1 MAVNYKNVKMKNK
14 KTGKMETINPFT
26 PEELAAQS
34 PQVTQK
40 GTGENKAMVKN
51 KQGVWESPFTEAEQ
65 IANKQILKGQSQQ
78 EIDKALLASEKAN
91 VTPTNQVAENLPAEQ
106 GLLPGQEEIPTVKS
120 IFKENLNG
128 EKKTPKQVLS
138 TLQDIT
144 AVELKPVAQVYD
156 FVQSLF
162 SGGKSI
168 EQKMTESNFADVKA
182 SINNNLN
189 LLSQGIGDADTIR
202 KDIMTAERIN
212 AEFESSAKKF
222 SNKNLRYYL
231 TDGKDI
237 LIQSELNKD
246 SIANWKM
253 QLAAAEQQ
261 ATLKRLRGAI

>member
-1 MAVNYKNVKMKNK
+1 MAINYKNVKMKNK

-91 VTPTNQVAENLPAEQ
+91 ITTPTTTELPTEQVGE
-106 GLLPGQEEIPTVKS
+106 EEIPTVKS